1 MNSMQE
7 FTSPQGIYYRTNAWQ
22 AGRPTLVF
30 MHGLSGSSSA
40 WLPHEKVFVDTH
52 NILSFDLRGHGKS
65 LKYKAY
71 DAYRI
76 ANFADDLYALIEFL
90 GIKKFILVTHSFG
103 CLIALEF
110 LAKHQDR
117 VSAAVLLSPS
127 YSVFTNP
134 LAKIG
139 RPLLALSRLFSL
151 LPFRPR
157 PGYHVDYTSLHNA
170 RDWDIKM
177 TYGDVRCT
185 TLRIYLYCSRQALFV
200 DYTNLLEHITIPT
213 LLVQGEHDSIFPLEN
228 SRVMAEKIP
237 HAQRVV
243 LNDADHIIV
252 VNHTPRILKI
262 ITPFIK
268 EHSV

>member
-1 MNSMQE
+1 MQE
-7 FTSPQGIYYRTNAWQ
+7 FTSPQGIYYRTNMWQ
-22 AGRPTLVF
+22 VGRPTLVF

-65 LKYKAY
+65 VKDAAY
-71 DAYRI
+71 ERYTI
-76 ANFADDLYALIEFL
+76 SGFADDLYQLLLLL
-90 GIKKFILVTHSFG
+90 GVKKFILVTHSFG

-110 LAKHQDR
+110 LAKHQDL

-151 LPFRPR
+151 LPFHPR

-170 RDWDIKM
+170 RDWDLKM

-200 DYTNLLEHITIPT
+200 DYTNLLERITIPV

-228 SRVMAEKIP
+228 SRVMAERIP
-237 HAQRVV
+237 RAQRVV
-243 LNDADHIIV
+243 LHDADHIIV
-252 VNHTPRILKI
+252 VNHIDRII
-262 ITPFIK
+262 ATITPFIK
-268 EHSV
+268 AHSA